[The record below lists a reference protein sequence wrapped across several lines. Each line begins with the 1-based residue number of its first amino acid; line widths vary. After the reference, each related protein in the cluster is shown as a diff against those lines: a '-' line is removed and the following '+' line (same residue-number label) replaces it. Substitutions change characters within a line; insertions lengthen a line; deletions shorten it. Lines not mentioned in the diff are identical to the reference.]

1 MIMMKIVMLNKKKY
15 SESVIRQSLYWI
27 SSESEWHLKE
37 NDDFFEVTLKNSND
51 ELVFTFER
59 LLNDYLLRE
68 RAERKTKL
76 IRESIINKVLISIDA
91 RLSK

>member
-1 MIMMKIVMLNKKKY
+1 MMKIVMLDKKKY
-15 SESVIRQSLYWI
+15 SESVIRQSLYWV
-27 SSESEWHLKE
+27 SSESAWNLKE
-37 NDDFFEVTLKNSND
+37 SNDFFEVTLKNSN
-51 ELVFTFER
+51 EGLIFTFER

-68 RAERKTKL
+68 KAERQTKL

>member
-1 MIMMKIVMLNKKKY
+1 MKIVMLDKKKY
-15 SESVIRQSLYWI
+15 SESVIRQSLYWV
-27 SSESEWHLKE
+27 SSESAWNLKE
-37 NDDFFEVTLKNSND
+37 SNDFFEVTLKNSN
-51 ELVFTFER
+51 EGLIFTFER

-68 RAERKTKL
+68 KAERQTKL